1 VIFIPRYIKHGF
13 YLVLWFSGIIC
24 PSGENAAK
32 VRETTH
38 TLRAVPDFRLLT
50 NHGNLLLLL
59 ARDPRLRIRDMAT
72 YLDITERAAQRIVA
86 DLVSTGYLDREREG
100 RRNVYRVRSHLPL
113 RLPFQRDLDIK
124 SLLAIMAT
132 TDEASDSERRG
143 ESRQSTGVQQLAEP
157 AS

>member
-1 VIFIPRYIKHGF
+1 VILIPRYIQQGF
-13 YLVLWFSGIIC
+13 YLVLCFSGIIC
-24 PSGENAAK
+24 PSGENATK

-72 YLDITERAAQRIVA
+72 FLDITERAAQRIVA

-124 SLLAIMAT
+124 SLLAIMET
-132 TDEASDSERRG
+132 TDEVSDDTPG
-143 ESRQSTGVQQLAEP
+143 E
-157 AS
+157 